1 MDQGVLARAQALRG
15 EMTAWRRDFHAHPEL
30 GYEEHRTSA
39 LVAERL
45 QSWGLDVVQ
54 GIAGTGL
61 VGTLKGRRA
70 GSRTIGIRADM
81 DALPLLEANTFGH
94 ASCTQG
100 AMHACGHDGHTTML
114 LGAARL
120 LAEDPDF
127 AGTVRFIF
135 QPAEEGSG
143 GADRMIKEGLFERF
157 PVDAVFGMHNWPQ
170 LPAGT
175 MAMRVGPMM
184 AATDRFAMTISGH
197 GTHAAMPHLGIDP
210 VVVAA
215 HIVTAAQ
222 TLVSRRTEPV
232 DAAVLSVTMINAGS
246 AENIIADEAKLGGT
260 IRSLRP
266 ETRDR
271 MKDQFERLAAGIA
284 ASFGA
289 EATVTYDRGYP
300 VTANSAAETEL
311 AARVATS
318 LFGEEN
324 VRRDIDPA
332 MAAEDFG
339 FMLNERPGCYIWIG
353 QGGAENGRSLH
364 NPRYDF
370 NDDLLPLGAAYWTE
384 LTRTALSEG

>member
-81 DALPLLEANTFGH
+81 DALPLIEANTFGH

>member
-1 MDQGVLARAQALRG
+1 MDHGVLARAQALRG

-45 QSWGLDVVQ
+45 ESWGIEVVREL
-54 GIAGTGL
+54 AGTGL
-61 VGTLKGRRA
+61 VGTLKGRRE
-70 GSRTIGIRADM
+70 GSRTIGLRADM

-120 LAEDPDF
+120 LADDPDF

-143 GADRMIKEGLFERF
+143 GAHRMIQEGLFERF

-184 AATDRFAMTISGH
+184 AATDRFSMTISGH

-271 MKDQFERLAAGIA
+271 LKDQFERLAAGIA
-284 ASFGA
+284 SSFGA

-311 AARVATS
+311 AARVAADLLGS
-318 LFGEEN
+318 EN

-339 FMLNERPGCYIWIG
+339 FMLNERPGCYVWIG
-353 QGGAENGRSLH
+353 QGGAEDGRSLH

-384 LTRTALSEG
+384 LARAALSQA